1 MWLQLAVTEADL
13 SALIGRLLPLR
24 FDLPGEGR
32 WLELRPPATLA
43 MLPEVGAQLSCPAQ
57 LAYAVVGLQ
66 PQLTIDPLRLDVG
79 LALEGAQRDV
89 LVLTFRLDAA
99 DTRGVPAFV
108 DRVIADAVNVRLSAF
123 RVELPIGELLT
134 RTFPL
139 PAAALPLRSIATRVR
154 GGELAVTADGLA
166 LVVSFDLDFAQ

>member
-1 MWLQLAVTEADL
+1 MWLQLAVSAADV
-13 SALIGRLLPLR
+13 SALFGRLLPLR

-57 LAYAVVGLQ
+57 VAYAVAGLQ

-79 LALEGAQRDV
+79 LSLEGAQRNV

-108 DRVIADAVNVRLSAF
+108 DRVIADVVNARLSAW

-139 PAAALPLRSIATRVR
+139 PAAALPLRSMATHVR
-154 GGELAVTADGLA
+154 GGDLAITADGLA
-166 LVVSFDLDFAQ
+166 LVVSFDLEFA

>member
-66 PQLTIDPLRLDVG
+66 PSSPSIRCASTWASRW
-79 LALEGAQRDV
+79 
-89 LVLTFRLDAA
+89 
-99 DTRGVPAFV
+99 RG
-108 DRVIADAVNVRLSAF
+108 
-123 RVELPIGELLT
+123 
-134 RTFPL
+134 
-139 PAAALPLRSIATRVR
+139 RS
-154 GGELAVTADGLA
+154 VT
-166 LVVSFDLDFAQ
+166 SSS